1 MKKVAIV
8 LVLVAIVAAIVVV
21 LTDTD
26 VVTWDVRVTDA
37 QVEDAVT
44 GEFPISLSA
53 AGLADITLTN
63 PQVELTEGSDRMVV
77 SVDATANVVGA
88 PVVSGNAV
96 VETGLGF
103 NADTG
108 EILLDNPE
116 LLSLSIDNLVE
127 DMPVVTG
134 VVSEALRVALDGTP
148 IYKVEADDVETT
160 IAKLF
165 LKDIK
170 IENGYVVVTLGV

>member
-1 MKKVAIV
+1 MKKVAII

-26 VVTWDVRVTDA
+26 VVTFDVRVTDT

-44 GEFPISLSA
+44 DEFPISLSA
-53 AGLADITLTN
+53 NSIADVTLAN

-77 SVDATANVVGA
+77 SVDATASLAGEEI
-88 PVVSGNAV
+88 VSGNAV

-127 DMPVVTG
+127 DVPVVTS
-134 VVSEALRVALDGTP
+134 VVSEALRLALDGTP
-148 IYKVEADDVETT
+148 IYKVEADDVQTT

-170 IENGYVVVTLGV
+170 IENGYIIVTLGV